1 MVLKPYK
8 LVYCV
13 HPRKPVN
20 LTTYT
25 TLIILSGLVIF
36 SYLFDLIAGKTK
48 IPSVILLLFLGIG
61 IHLVADYFGWLKI
74 NFTPILPALGTLGLI
89 LIVFEGALELKY
101 SKSKNTVIKRSFL
114 SALIILLSTAVL
126 ITAGFWYI
134 SGESIYRCFINA
146 IPFCVVSSAIA
157 IPSASGMSKEKKE
170 FIIYESSFSDILTV
184 VLFNFMLSN
193 NKQINVGSFATLGIE
208 LVLILVV
215 AAGSCLLLLYLIGRL
230 THHVKSFLIISLLI
244 LVYCI
249 GQSYHLSSLIIVLA
263 LGLFLNNAGQIKF
276 GWFRKYFIYP
286 TLGHD
291 IKQLFQLS
299 AESAFLMRTF
309 FFIIFGYTMD
319 VFQLK
324 SGAVIANGGMVLL
337 MIYLV
342 RFVYIKTVLKTS
354 LMPELVIIPRGLIS
368 VLLFYNIP
376 ADIKI
381 PVIGTGLLFVVILGT
396 SIIMSLGLLGTRRK
410 ESSAQEFEDV

>member
-1 MVLKPYK
+1 
-8 LVYCV
+8 
-13 HPRKPVN
+13 

-61 IHLVADYFGWLKI
+61 IRLGVDYFGLHTI
-74 NFTPILPALGTLGLI
+74 NFTSILPALGTLGLI

-101 SKSKNTVIKRSFL
+101 SKNKNAVIRKSFL
-114 SALIILLSTAVL
+114 SALAILLLTSCL
-126 ITAGFWYI
+126 ITYAFYYI
-134 SGESIYRCFINA
+134 SGETIYKCFVNA

-157 IPSASGMSKEKKE
+157 IPSASGISKEKKE

-184 VLFNFMLSN
+184 VLFNFIISN
-193 NKQINVGSFATLGIE
+193 DRINVSAFAKLGAE
-208 LVLILVV
+208 LGGILLV
-215 AAGSCLLLLYLIGRL
+215 AIGSCLLLLYLIGRL
-230 THHVKSFLIISLLI
+230 THHIKSFLIISILI
-244 LVYCI
+244 LVYSI

-263 LGLFLNNAGQIKF
+263 LGLFLNNAGQIKL

-286 TLGHD
+286 TLGYD

-299 AESAFLMRTF
+299 AESAFIMRTF

-319 VFQLK
+319 VYQLQ
-324 SGAVIANGGMVLL
+324 SWSVIINGGLVLL
-337 MIYLV
+337 LIYLV
-342 RFVYIKTVLKTS
+342 RFLYLKLVLKS
-354 LMPELVIIPRGLIS
+354 GLMPELVIIPRGLIS

-376 ADIKI
+376 ANIKI
-381 PVIGTGLLFVVILGT
+381 PMLGTGLLFVVILGT
-396 SIIMSLGLLGTRRK
+396 SIIMSLGLLGTKRQTT
-410 ESSAQEFEDV
+410 QEFEDL

>member
-1 MVLKPYK
+1 M
-8 LVYCV
+8 
-13 HPRKPVN
+13 
-20 LTTYT
+20 TTYT

-61 IHLVADYFGWLKI
+61 IRLTVDYFGLLKI
-74 NFTPILPALGTLGLI
+74 NFNTILPTLGTLGLI

-101 SKSKNTVIKRSFL
+101 SQSKNTVIKKSFL
-114 SALIILLSTAVL
+114 SALSILLVTACL
-126 ITAGFWYI
+126 ITYAFYYI
-134 SGESIYRCFINA
+134 SGESIYRCFVNA

-157 IPSASGMSKEKKE
+157 IPSASGLSKEKKE

-184 VLFNFMLSN
+184 ILFNFVVS
-193 NKQINVGSFATLGIE
+193 NKQINVSAFAKLGVE
-208 LVLILVV
+208 LIGILVI

-230 THHVKSFLIISLLI
+230 THHIKSFLIIAILI
-244 LVYCI
+244 LVYSI

-263 LGLFLNNAGQIKF
+263 LGLFLNNAGQIKSS
-276 GWFRKYFIYP
+276 WFRKYFIYP
-286 TLGHD
+286 TLAYD

-299 AESAFLMRTF
+299 AESAFIMRTF

-319 VFQLK
+319 VYQLQNW
-324 SGAVIANGGMVLL
+324 AVIINGGLVLL
-337 MIYLV
+337 ILYTV
-342 RFVYIKTVLKTS
+342 RFLYLQFVLKRG

-381 PVIGTGLLFVVILGT
+381 PALGTSLLFVVILGT
-396 SIIMSLGLLGTRRK
+396 SIIMSLGLLGTRRQ
-410 ESSAQEFEDV
+410 STQEFNDV

>member
-1 MVLKPYK
+1 M
-8 LVYCV
+8 
-13 HPRKPVN
+13 
-20 LTTYT
+20 TTYT

-61 IHLVADYFGWLKI
+61 IRFGVDYFGLLKF
-74 NFTPILPALGTLGLI
+74 NFASILPALGTLGLI

-101 SKSKNTVIKRSFL
+101 SKSKNAVIKKSFI
-114 SALIILLSTAVL
+114 SALTILLCTAVL
-126 ITAGFWYI
+126 ITGAFYYI
-134 SGESIYRCFINA
+134 SGESIYRCFVNA

-157 IPSASGMSKEKKE
+157 IPSASGVSKEKKE

-184 VLFNFMLSN
+184 ILFNFMLSN
-193 NKQINVGSFATLGIE
+193 PNIGVGSFAKLGVE
-208 LVLILVV
+208 LVLILFV
-215 AAGSCLLLLYLIGRL
+215 AACSCLLLLYLIGRL
-230 THHVKSFLIISLLI
+230 THHIKSFLIISILI
-244 LVYCI
+244 LVYSI

-276 GWFRKYFIYP
+276 SWFQKFFIYP
-286 TLGHD
+286 GLSYD

-319 VFQLK
+319 VVQLQNW
-324 SGAVIANGGMVLL
+324 AVVINGGVVLL
-337 MIYLV
+337 LIYLV
-342 RFVYIKTVLKTS
+342 RFLYIKLVLKTG

-368 VLLFYNIP
+368 VLLYYNL
-376 ADIKI
+376 
-381 PVIGTGLLFVVILGT
+381 PVSLKMNSVGTGLLFVVILGT
-396 SIIMSLGLLGTRRK
+396 SIIMSLGLLGTRRQVRTT
-410 ESSAQEFEDV
+410 QEFEDV